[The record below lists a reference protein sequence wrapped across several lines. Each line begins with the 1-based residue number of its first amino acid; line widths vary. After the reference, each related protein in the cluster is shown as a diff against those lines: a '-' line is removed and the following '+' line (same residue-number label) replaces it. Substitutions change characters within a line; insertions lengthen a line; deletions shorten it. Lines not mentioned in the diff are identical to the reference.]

1 MNFIKTSDE
10 NVSDYLRLNHYT
22 ELPKQG
28 KFFIFLNDGKATFS
42 ESVKKRIV
50 IDNKTCI

>member
-1 MNFIKTSDE
+1 MNFIRTQDD
-10 NVSDYLRLNHYT
+10 NVADYLRLNKYT

-28 KFFIFLNDGKATFS
+28 KFFVFLNDGKATFS
-42 ESVKKRIV
+42 ETVKKKIV